1 MRKFWKYRNLE
12 MDPTLQGFFI
22 HLGVA
27 RYWRDEK
34 FSFRPEMHTRCS
46 PYLSN
51 FWLGA
56 FIISLACQ
64 KMHRIHRIP
73 TQRHSICEYLCG
85 FFFRFSFF
93 STFLHSR
100 YGEHAVLHCGANNLE
115 TFPIFRSQFRPGVLK
130 TCWWRR
136 ASRAFISFHFIF
148 CMRAFTIFSIF
159 RRFPSTQKHNTHIG
173 STQIESGF
181 IRGEQTMRG
190 RPLRLFFPVR

>member
-1 MRKFWKYRNLE
+1 MK
-12 MDPTLQGFFI
+12 
-22 HLGVA
+22 
-27 RYWRDEK
+27 
-34 FSFRPEMHTRCS
+34 SFRSDPKCTHAALHTFPISGSGLLLFRS
-46 PYLSN
+46 P
-51 FWLGA
+51 A
-56 FIISLACQ
+56 RKCIEFIEFPRSA
-64 KMHRIHRIP
+64 IP
-73 TQRHSICEYLCG
+73 FANICVV
-85 FFFRFSFF
+85 FFRFSFF

-190 RPLRLFFPVR
+190 RPLGFFFSRQVMMECHQIFILW